1 MAWLIFVECFHG
13 SLNRIHVE
21 FEKESSLE
29 LQEGLCNHGVRQFQ
43 CWPLSFDKFLEYV
56 LLLEAVPMA
65 GAFKFSL
72 HKLRLT
78 IIRSLR
84 LVYAL
89 DRVNWLNLLYAPCG
103 GGGGWRR
110 QRHRRLTGNWLPRHL
125 CTVTIVFFYY
135 YSFYLSWILIRCL
148 IAIMV
153 HLARIGVVFGLP
165 TYCQSLDQ
173 SR

>member
-1 MAWLIFVECFHG
+1 MAWLISVECFHG

-65 GAFKFSL
+65 GASKFSL

-103 GGGGWRR
+103 GGGG
-110 QRHRRLTGNWLPRHL
+110 GDIEDWLAIDFLGIYAPWQL
-125 CTVTIVFFYY
+125 SFFYY

-153 HLARIGVVFGLP
+153 HLARVGVVFGLP
-165 TYCQSLDQ
+165 TYCQSLDH

>member
-1 MAWLIFVECFHG
+1 MAWLISVECFHG

-29 LQEGLCNHGVRQFQ
+29 LQEGLCNDGVRQFQ
-43 CWPLSFDKFLEYV
+43 CWPLSFDKFSEYV

-65 GAFKFSL
+65 GASKFSL

-103 GGGGWRR
+103 GGCGGSDIED
-110 QRHRRLTGNWLPRHL
+110 WLAIDFLGIYAPWQL
-125 CTVTIVFFYY
+125 FFIIIIL
-135 YSFYLSWILIRCL
+135 FIWVESWL
-148 IAIMV
+148 
-153 HLARIGVVFGLP
+153 GVW
-165 TYCQSLDQ
+165 
-173 SR
+173 

>member
-1 MAWLIFVECFHG
+1 MAWLISVECFHG

-65 GAFKFSL
+65 SASKFPL

-103 GGGGWRR
+103 GGGG
-110 QRHRRLTGNWLPRHL
+110 GDIEDWLAIDFLGIYAPWQL
-125 CTVTIVFFYY
+125 SFFYY

-153 HLARIGVVFGLP
+153 HLARVGVVFGLP
-165 TYCQSLDQ
+165 TYCQSLDH

>member
-1 MAWLIFVECFHG
+1 MAWLISVECFHG

-29 LQEGLCNHGVRQFQ
+29 LQEGLCNDGVRQFQ
-43 CWPLSFDKFLEYV
+43 CWPLSFDKFSEYV

-65 GAFKFSL
+65 GASKFSL

-103 GGGGWRR
+103 GGGG
-110 QRHRRLTGNWLPRHL
+110 GGGSDIEDWLAIDFLGIYAPWQL
-125 CTVTIVFFYY
+125 FFIIIIL
-135 YSFYLSWILIRCL
+135 FIWVESWL
-148 IAIMV
+148 
-153 HLARIGVVFGLP
+153 GVW
-165 TYCQSLDQ
+165 
-173 SR
+173 

>member
-1 MAWLIFVECFHG
+1 MAWLISVECFHG

-43 CWPLSFDKFLEYV
+43 CWPLSFDKFSEYV

-65 GAFKFSL
+65 GASKFSL

-89 DRVNWLNLLYAPCG
+89 DRVNWLNLLYAPYTVVAAAATSKID
-103 GGGGWRR
+103 W
-110 QRHRRLTGNWLPRHL
+110 QLTSSAFMHRDNCFFFIIILFIWVESWL
-125 CTVTIVFFYY
+125 
-135 YSFYLSWILIRCL
+135 
-148 IAIMV
+148 
-153 HLARIGVVFGLP
+153 GVW
-165 TYCQSLDQ
+165 
-173 SR
+173 

>member
-1 MAWLIFVECFHG
+1 MAWLISVECFHG

-29 LQEGLCNHGVRQFQ
+29 LQEGLCNDGVRQFQ
-43 CWPLSFDKFLEYV
+43 CWPLSFDKFSEYV

-65 GAFKFSL
+65 GASKFSL

-103 GGGGWRR
+103 GGGG
-110 QRHRRLTGNWLPRHL
+110 GSDIEDWLAIDFLGIYAPWQL
-125 CTVTIVFFYY
+125 FFIIIIL
-135 YSFYLSWILIRCL
+135 FIWVESWL
-148 IAIMV
+148 
-153 HLARIGVVFGLP
+153 GVW
-165 TYCQSLDQ
+165 
-173 SR
+173 

>member
-1 MAWLIFVECFHG
+1 MSNLKRSHLSSCKKGCAIMVWGNFNVDL
-13 SLNRIHVE
+13 SL
-21 FEKESSLE
+21 LT
-29 LQEGLCNHGVRQFQ
+29 
-43 CWPLSFDKFLEYV
+43 SFSEYV

-65 GAFKFSL
+65 GASKFSL

-103 GGGGWRR
+103 GGGG
-110 QRHRRLTGNWLPRHL
+110 GDIEDWLAIDFLGIYAPWQL
-125 CTVTIVFFYY
+125 SFFYY

-153 HLARIGVVFGLP
+153 HLARVGLVFGLP
-165 TYCQSLDQ
+165 IYCQSFDH
-173 SR
+173 SG

>member
-103 GGGGWRR
+103 GGGG
-110 QRHRRLTGNWLPRHL
+110 GGSDIEDWLAIDFLGIYAPWQL
-125 CTVTIVFFYY
+125 FFYYY

-153 HLARIGVVFGLP
+153 HLARVGVVFGLP